1 MGTQA
6 DPGTDIVKMDLSTDT
21 DLAASADGVCRAIWV
36 GTAGDLAITTL
47 RGRDVVVP
55 VGAGLFPE
63 GAKVIKSTVNG
74 TTAVD
79 VFAIY

>member
-1 MGTQA
+1 MGTQS
-6 DPGTDIVKMDLSTDT
+6 DPGTDIVKMDLSDDT
-21 DLAASADGVCRAIWV
+21 DLAASADGHCKAIWV
-36 GTAGDLAITTL
+36 GTAGNLAIETL

-55 VGAGLFPE
+55 VGAGLFPV
-63 GAKVIKSTVNG
+63 GASVIKSTANG